1 MLPEQTCDLLVQL
14 ADLLLDQLQLV
25 SSRSPFAKM
34 NIVGG
39 SILAAVEFAALGISM
54 TFALG
59 TGGSGVR
66 DSRPS
71 GCRIRTGVVTASA
84 LGCSY
89 PNGSSYGTKYGT
101 NTEPKRSWWR

>member
-1 MLPEQTCDLLVQL
+1 MLTDKLLAVSTYRR
-14 ADLLLDQLQLV
+14 V

-39 SILAAVEFAALGISM
+39 SILAAVEFATAGISM
-54 TFALG
+54 TCPLG

-66 DSRPS
+66 
-71 GCRIRTGVVTASA
+71 GITTGGTVPFVTASA
-84 LGCSY
+84 SGCSY

-101 NTEPKRSWWR
+101 KMEPKLSWRGETLGGDPR